1 MPKYVIERE
10 LPNAGKLSDEELR
23 SISAKSCD
31 VLHNMGPSIQWQE
44 SYVTDDKIYC
54 VYIAASEDLVRE
66 HAKRG
71 GFPVNSVATV
81 RRVIDPTTSEMRV

>member
-10 LPNAGKLSDEELR
+10 LPDAGKLSAEELR
-23 SISAKSCD
+23 GIAAKSCD

-44 SYVTDDKIYC
+44 SFVTDNKIYC
-54 VYIAASEDLVRE
+54 VYIAESEDLVRE

-71 GFPVNSVATV
+71 GFPANSIAAV
-81 RRVIDPTTSEMRV
+81 RSVIDPTTSEMHA